1 MSPHQASRRQAFTLL
16 EVLLAVTLFAVAV
29 VVLTSSYLNLIEGL
43 AAVRLDRE
51 FEQEV
56 RWVREQ
62 VLVQTDQEELAKGG
76 EMTSPAGA
84 KISWSAQVQ
93 PAAMVDLFTIELQVE
108 MAVGKREARRHQERL
123 VVLRPSWSEPTE
135 RGKLLEEAKKRIE
148 EERRAR
154 GIVAAKTS

>member
-1 MSPHQASRRQAFTLL
+1 MSTRRTFRRTAFTLL
-16 EVLLAVTLFAVAV
+16 EVLLAVALFAVAV
-29 VVLTSSYLNLIEGL
+29 VVLTSSYLNIIEGL
-43 AAVRLDRE
+43 AAVRMDRE

-62 VLVQTDQEELAKGG
+62 ALVQADLEELAKGG
-76 EMTSPAGA
+76 EISAPSGA
-84 KISWSAQVQ
+84 RIVWSAQVQ
-93 PAAMVDLFTIELQVE
+93 PAAVVDLFTIELQVE
-108 MAVGKREARRHQERL
+108 MAVDDRAPRQHHERL

-135 RGKLLEEAKKRIE
+135 RGKLLEEAKSRIE